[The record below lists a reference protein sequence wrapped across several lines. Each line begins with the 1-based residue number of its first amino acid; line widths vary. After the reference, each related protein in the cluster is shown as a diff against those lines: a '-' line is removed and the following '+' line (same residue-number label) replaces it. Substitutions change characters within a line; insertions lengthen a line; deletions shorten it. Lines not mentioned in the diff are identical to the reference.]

1 MKNKEKRV
9 TPDAK
14 IELRQEDDKHQ
25 VRGIASK
32 VGVVYDLGF
41 FSEEIAPGAF
51 DNVLNDDVRVL
62 FNHDANMVLA
72 RTASGTGRVF
82 LDNAGNLSYE
92 FDTPNRSYAKDLE
105 DMIRTGDVSQSSF
118 AFIVAEQEWQER
130 DGKDH
135 RVITR
140 VEQLID
146 VSPVTYPASPD
157 TEVAYNSLD
166 KVKTKRNTKKLAA
179 AERERH
185 LTLLNAKLKL

>member
-14 IELRQEDDKHQ
+14 IELRQEDDTRQ

-32 VGVVYDLGF
+32 VGVIYDLGF
-41 FSEEIAPGAF
+41 FSEEIAAGAF
-51 DNVLNDDVRVL
+51 DDVLNDDVRIL
-62 FNHDANMVLA
+62 FNHDANQVLA
-72 RTASGTGRVF
+72 RTASGTGRVY
-82 LDNAGNLSYE
+82 LDNSGNLAYE
-92 FDTPNRSYAKDLE
+92 FETPNRSYAKDLE

-118 AFIVAEQEWQER
+118 AFIVADQEWQTR

-157 TEVAYNSLD
+157 TDVAYNSLD
-166 KVKTKRNTKKLAA
+166 KIKTKRNSKKLAA

>member
-14 IELRQEDDKHQ
+14 IELRQEDDRQQ

-72 RTASGTGRVF
+72 RTASGTARVF

-118 AFIVAEQEWQER
+118 AFIVGEQEWQER

-135 RVITR
+135 RVVIR

-146 VSPVTYPASPD
+146 VAPVTYPASPD

-185 LTLLNAKLKL
+185 LTLLNAKMKL